1 MDRFAERRAR
11 FAAHLDGAVAV
22 IPSAAMVTRS
32 NDSEHEFRQHSDF
45 YYLTGFDEPDA
56 VLVLAPHHAER
67 VVLFL
72 RKRDREQETWTGRR
86 LGVEAA
92 PGALGVDAAYPIED
106 YASRLPDYLVGT
118 KTLYYAPGTDE
129 ARDRTVFAA
138 LAEARHRVRRGGLA
152 PRAIVEPSTIVHEM
166 RLIKTDDELATMRR
180 AGEITR
186 AGHIA
191 GMRATHPGMWEY
203 ELEAV
208 IEHAYRMGGAQ
219 SPAYSSIV
227 AGGDNATILHY
238 NTNRDRL
245 APGTLVLVDS
255 AAELDVYA
263 SDVTRT
269 WPVSG
274 RFSPEQKALYEIV
287 LRAQKAG
294 IDEVRPGRPF
304 DAYHQAALRVLIDG
318 LLDVGLLTGTRDEAL
333 EKETYK
339 PFYMHRTG
347 HWIGL
352 DVHDVGRYT
361 NDDGSYRLL
370 EPGMVMTVEPGL
382 YVAADLDVP
391 AAFKGIG
398 VRIEDDIL
406 CTAGGPEN
414 LTPGIPKEVEEIE
427 AIVGA
432 DAVAMRAGV

>member
-1 MDRFAERRAR
+1 MDLFAERRGR
-11 FAAHLDGAVAV
+11 FSAHLDGAVAV
-22 IPSAAMVTRS
+22 IPSAGMVTRS

-67 VVLFL
+67 TVLFL

-106 YASRLPDYLVGT
+106 YAQRLPEYLVGA

-129 ARDRTVFAA
+129 LRDRTVFSA
-138 LAEARHRVRRGGLA
+138 LAEARHRVRRGGIA
-152 PRAIVEPSTIVHEM
+152 PRAIIEPSTIVHEM
-166 RLIKTDDELATMRR
+166 RLIKSEHELDIMRR
-180 AGEITR
+180 AGQITR

-208 IEHAYRMGGAQ
+208 IEYAYRMGGAQ

-245 APGTLVLVDS
+245 QAGTLVLVDS

-274 RFSPEQKALYEIV
+274 RFSPEQRAIYEIV

-294 IDEVRPGRPF
+294 IEEVRPGRTF
-304 DAYHQAALRVLIDG
+304 DAYHNAAVDVLVDG
-318 LLDVGLLTGTRDEAL
+318 LIDVGLLKGSRAEAI
-333 EKETYK
+333 ESGTYK
-339 PFYMHRTG
+339 DFYMHRTG

-361 NDDGSYRLL
+361 NDDGSYRPL

-382 YVAADLDVP
+382 YIPRDLDVP
-391 AAFKGIG
+391 EAFKGIG

-406 CTAGGPEN
+406 CTNGAPEN
-414 LTPGIPKEVEEIE
+414 LTPGIPKEIDEIE
-427 AIVGA
+427 ALVGSEMV
-432 DAVAMRAGV
+432 AVTR